1 MSRSERIRPT
11 RAALVA
17 GALIGALALAGCG
30 AGQISQTA
38 DQQAAVSG
46 ANLTTQHIE
55 IRNAEIEFPVGG
67 SQRLAAYTA
76 GSSAPIT
83 LSIANDDD
91 LPDRLLSASSP
102 VADSVRI
109 TGETQIAPNGALT
122 ASSTPGGTVGNLGTP
137 IEISLEGLR
146 QDIGPGLSYPVTFVF
161 ERAGSITVDMPMG
174 NADNRVPEQGGS
186 NSSGGSGG
194 SGSGGNGGH

>member
-1 MSRSERIRPT
+1 VSRSERIRPT

-30 AGQISQTA
+30 AGQITQTA
-38 DQQAAVSG
+38 EQQAAVSG

-76 GSSAPIT
+76 GSSAPVT
-83 LSIANDDD
+83 VSIANDDD

-102 VADSVRI
+102 VAESIRV
-109 TGETQIAPNGALT
+109 TGDTQIAAHGALT
-122 ASSTPGGTVGNLGTP
+122 ASTTPGGVVGNVGTP

-161 ERAGSITVDMPMG
+161 ERAGSVTVDMPMG
-174 NADNRVPEQGGS
+174 NADNLVPGGGAPNAS
-186 NSSGGSGG
+186 DGSGE
-194 SGSGGNGGH
+194 SGTGGNGGR